1 MQTSIYSEH
10 IDIIEKLITQ
20 NENLENWMINLTNHH
35 NKDIEILKEKT
46 HNLIHELQSSMCSI
60 KEINQ
65 LKEKIQKLKHAT
77 TEINNKPK
85 LEEIDEFDDSS
96 DGTNS
101 TEISSLPFRIHY
113 WNGEHIGEIDKWV
126 IPFTKMSS
134 RININLI
141 VSKDTDNAD
150 IPINVIINATLR
162 EFKSTIPL
170 IVEEIKKLFSPKGL
184 RQIGILRCTFKNKE
198 YLLTYSKDDKS
209 LSDYNKE
216 IFENNKMLS
225 DYFILEARKI
235 FAFRYL
241 LCLYKTNE
249 SSVTCRFEKYPGVE
263 FPNTKYDLVYP
274 VMYCNNTFALTLNG
288 KTSKEIDIPK
298 TVLNKY
304 FKLLPSEVTKYKFKE
319 TTPESVLLD
328 TIHEL
333 LSDICKEP
341 CDAMK
346 LRFKILEIINKYD
359 KSLVG
364 WVNVIYERINQFL

>member
-1 MQTSIYSEH
+1 MNH
-10 IDIIEKLITQ
+10 L
-20 NENLENWMINLTNHH
+20 NET
-35 NKDIEILKEKT
+35 
-46 HNLIHELQSSMCSI
+46 
-60 KEINQ
+60 
-65 LKEKIQKLKHAT
+65 
-77 TEINNKPK
+77 
-85 LEEIDEFDDSS
+85 DEFDDSYCS
-96 DGTNS
+96 RS
-101 TEISSLPFRIHY
+101 TEISSIPY
-113 WNGEHIGEIDKWV
+113 NYMEWNGEHIGEIDKWV
-126 IPFTKMSS
+126 IPFTKLGA
-134 RININLI
+134 RTDIDII
-141 VSKDTDNAD
+141 VSKDVPSNNNEDD
-150 IPINVIINATLR
+150 IPINVIINATMR
-162 EFKSTIPL
+162 EFKSSIPL
-170 IVEEIKKLFSPKGL
+170 IVEEIKILFHDSHPYGQGL

-304 FKLLPSEVTKYKFKE
+304 FKLLPSEIAKYKFKE

-328 TIHEL
+328 TIQEL